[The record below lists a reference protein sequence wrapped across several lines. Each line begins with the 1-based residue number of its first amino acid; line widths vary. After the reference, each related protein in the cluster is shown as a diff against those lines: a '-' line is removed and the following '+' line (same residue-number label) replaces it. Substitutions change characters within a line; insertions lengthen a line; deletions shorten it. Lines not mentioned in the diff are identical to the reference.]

1 MDMCTFWFRRSL
13 QYFYIILASS
23 SCIHISS
30 NFFISV
36 LILLSI
42 LANQINPDDV
52 TIDFWP
58 CFRFS
63 WLVSKHS
70 WRNIQYFVLNILNS
84 IIVCILLISVFSIL
98 HFSVF
103 CIFLYTFVIGEQ
115 TDLMHGAVVG
125 ESKQTVNRELKR
137 QEIVRQTLPMFAF
150 YWHWFST
157 LLTLLAIITTA
168 PVIIPNILS
177 HPIFLRCFSDVL
189 FLVIY
194 RSLMTDKRKE
204 ESKRI

>member
-23 SCIHISS
+23 TSIHISS

-115 TDLMHGAVVG
+115 TDDDAWSSCWCLG
-125 ESKQTVNRELKR
+125 KQTVNWELKR

-157 LLTLLAIITTA
+157 LLTLLAIITT
-168 PVIIPNILS
+168 VLIMPNILP
-177 HPIFLRCFSDVL
+177 HPIFLPCFSNVL

-194 RSLMTDKRKE
+194 RSIDDGQAEGRK
-204 ESKRI
+204 